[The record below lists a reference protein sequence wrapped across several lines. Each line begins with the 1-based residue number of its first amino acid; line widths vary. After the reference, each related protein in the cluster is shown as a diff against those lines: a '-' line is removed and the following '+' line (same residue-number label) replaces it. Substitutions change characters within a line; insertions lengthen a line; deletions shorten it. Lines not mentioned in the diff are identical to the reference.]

1 MPTRRDK
8 LPFVQVSSRLKT
20 SFAQGHPWVYADA
33 VTRAPTDLATGDWVH
48 VQCGNLQ
55 RYGLWD
61 SESSIAVRL
70 VHSRQRPSRSWAT
83 DCVRRAWDIRA
94 PLRRNAAQVSAFRWL
109 FGESDGLPGVVV
121 DLYGDVESHKQ
132 WAVLRTYSAG
142 VERLKP
148 WVVEA
153 LLSFTSLEGIVQRT
167 EGGPVLLNGRL
178 PSSPLV
184 ISEYGVRYEVDLI
197 HGQKTGFFLDQ
208 RDNRHTLRGWSAG
221 RSVLNLFAYT
231 GGFSVASILGG
242 SATVT
247 SVDSAAPA
255 IAAAQRNFELNGLY
269 PRDHEFVVADCFE
282 LLDRFYSE
290 GRRFDLIVVDPPSFA
305 RSKAQLDAAL
315 HAYRRLNTLAIGCL
329 APNGLLASSSCTSQ
343 VSPIA
348 FQQML
353 AEAATE
359 AKRRLLVLHEAGQP
373 LDHPV
378 PVHFPEAR
386 YLKFVLA
393 AVAPAY
399 T

>member
-1 MPTRRDK
+1 
-8 LPFVQVSSRLKT
+8 
-20 SFAQGHPWVYADA
+20 
-33 VTRAPTDLATGDWVH
+33 
-48 VQCGNLQ
+48 
-55 RYGLWD
+55 
-61 SESSIAVRL
+61 
-70 VHSRQRPSRSWAT
+70 
-83 DCVRRAWDIRA
+83 
-94 PLRRNAAQVSAFRWL
+94 
-109 FGESDGLPGVVV
+109 
-121 DLYGDVESHKQ
+121 
-132 WAVLRTYSAG
+132 
-142 VERLKP
+142 
-148 WVVEA
+148 
-153 LLSFTSLEGIVQRT
+153 
-167 EGGPVLLNGRL
+167 
-178 PSSPLV
+178 
-184 ISEYGVRYEVDLI
+184 
-197 HGQKTGFFLDQ
+197 
-208 RDNRHTLRGWSAG
+208 
-221 RSVLNLFAYT
+221 VLNLFAYT

-242 SATVT
+242 SASVT

-359 AKRRLLVLHEAGQP
+359 AKRRLLVLHEASQP